1 MYIALDGNSN
11 MESLIPLTDLARG
24 KNKDKIDYLPRDIC
38 AVSDAHQNVMH

>member
-24 KNKDKIDYLPRDIC
+24 REKIRIKSIIYHVTSALLATPIKT
-38 AVSDAHQNVMH
+38 